1 MALLSMKLPRCV
13 IRMGVKGLLK
23 TFNKIIYGPALG
35 KGVRGGPTAFNSS
48 LSLGR
53 GHGGI
58 HVYLLP

>member
-1 MALLSMKLPRCV
+1 
-13 IRMGVKGLLK
+13 MGVKGLLK
-23 TFNKIIYGPALG
+23 TFNKNIYGPALG